1 MQALELGAWR
11 ERIAAQDASSLRLR
25 LYQALRQ
32 AIAAGDLRPGERLPS
47 SRQAAES
54 LAMARNTVNG
64 AYDLLRA
71 EGCLEIAP
79 GRRPRIRAAIV
90 PDAKVGAK
98 SEAKSEAKS
107 GAKSGA
113 KSEAPGGDRRGVARR
128 DDRAGIALS
137 GRGQG
142 LAHDY
147 RARARAQASG
157 PFSPGEPD
165 PKLFPA
171 DAWGRALR
179 RAARRDYG
187 ARAGYRDPHGL
198 PGLRSALADQ
208 LERHR
213 GVRVAP
219 HRILILPT
227 VQSGLVLA
235 ATALADPGDL
245 ALVEDPGYAGARAA
259 FAGAGLRLGAMP
271 VDADG
276 ADVAA
281 VMPET
286 PPRLIYVTPST
297 QYPTG
302 ARMAL
307 HRRMALLDHARAHQA
322 IILEDDYDSEFVWR
336 GGEIAALQALD
347 DEDRV
352 IGFGTVAKSLLPGLR
367 LAWMVVPD
375 TLVEDLR
382 QAQRNLGLLANLHGQ
397 AALQDF
403 LESGEYRA
411 HLRRITRAYGERA
424 RMLVDG
430 LQTVLADQVQILRPD
445 GGLQV
450 CVPLPD
456 AVEEAALVA
465 ALQARGFAVAGFSGY
480 HLDHGRAGL
489 VIGFAHAHPAG
500 VAALCAALE
509 EVMRTS

>member
-79 GRRPRIRAAIV
+79 GRRPRIRAVIV
-90 PDAKVGAK
+90 PAVGQE
-98 SEAKSEAKS
+98 SS
-107 GAKSGA
+107 
-113 KSEAPGGDRRGVARR
+113 RGEETRH
-128 DDRAGIALS
+128 DDRAGITLS
-137 GRGQG
+137 QRGQG
-142 LAHDY
+142 LAQDY
-147 RARARAQASG
+147 RARARSQASG

-165 PKLFPA
+165 SKLFPA

-235 ATALADPGDL
+235 ATALADPGDFV
-245 ALVEDPGYAGARAA
+245 LVEDPGYAGARAA

-276 ADVAA
+276 ADLAAA
-281 VMPET
+281 VMPEA

-307 HRRMALLDHARAHQA
+307 HRRVALLEHARAHKA

-347 DEDRV
+347 DDDRV

-375 TLVEDLR
+375 ALVEHLR
-382 QAQRNLGLLANLHGQ
+382 QAQRNLGFLANLHGQ

-411 HLRRITRAYGERA
+411 HLRRITRAYGQRA

-430 LQTVLADQVQILRPD
+430 LQTVLTDRAQILRPD

-480 HLDHGRAGL
+480 HLDQGRAGL
-489 VIGFAHAHPAG
+489 VIGFAHANPAR

-509 EVMRTS
+509 GALRAS

>member
-32 AIAAGDLRPGERLPS
+32 AIAEGDLRPGEPLPS

-71 EGCLEIAP
+71 EGCLEIVP
-79 GRRPRIRAAIV
+79 GRRPRIRAAIAPAV
-90 PDAKVGAK
+90 APEGNQGREMRCDGR
-98 SEAKSEAKS
+98 S
-107 GAKSGA
+107 GIRLSQ
-113 KSEAPGGDRRGVARR
+113 RGE
-128 DDRAGIALS
+128 
-137 GRGQG
+137 G
-142 LAHDY
+142 LAHDH

-219 HRILILPT
+219 DRILILPT

-235 ATALADPGDL
+235 ANALADPGDL

-281 VMPET
+281 VTVPGT
-286 PPRLIYVTPST
+286 APRLIYVTPST

-307 HRRMALLDHARAHQA
+307 HRRLALLDRAHA
-322 IILEDDYDSEFVWR
+322 HKTIILEDDYDSEFVWR

-347 DEDRV
+347 GDDRV

-375 TLVEDLR
+375 MLVEDLR

-430 LQTVLADQVQILRPD
+430 LQEVLGDRAQILRPD

-456 AVEEAALVA
+456 SAQEAALVA
-465 ALQARGFAVAGFSGY
+465 ALQTRGFAVAGFSGY
-480 HLDHGRAGL
+480 HLEHGRSGL
-489 VIGFAHAHPAG
+489 VIGFAHANPAG

>member
-11 ERIAAQDASSLRLR
+11 ERIAAQDAPSLRLR
-25 LYQALRQ
+25 VYQALRQ
-32 AIAAGDLRPGERLPS
+32 AIADGELRPGEQLPS
-47 SRQAAES
+47 SRQAAET
-54 LAMARNTVNG
+54 LGVARNTVNG

-71 EGCLEIAP
+71 EGCLDISP
-79 GRRPRIRAAIV
+79 GSRPCIRAVIS
-90 PDAKVGAK
+90 P
-98 SEAKSEAKS
+98 
-107 GAKSGA
+107 
-113 KSEAPGGDRRGVARR
+113 VANDSRVNAEQI
-128 DDRAGIALS
+128 DQDRAEDHARIGLS
-137 GRGQG
+137 LRGQG

-259 FAGAGLRLGAMP
+259 FAGAGLRLGAML

-276 ADVAA
+276 ADIVRATMQGEA
-281 VMPET
+281 
-286 PPRLIYVTPST
+286 PRLIYVTPST

-375 TLVEDLR
+375 AVVDDLR
-382 QAQRNLGLLANLHGQ
+382 RAQRNLGLLANLHGQ

-430 LQTVLADQVQILRPD
+430 LQAVLADQVQILRPD

-456 AVEEAALVA
+456 DAQEAAVVA

-480 HLDHGRAGL
+480 HLDHGRSGL

-500 VAALCAALE
+500 VAALCASLGEALCA
-509 EVMRTS
+509 S

>member
-1 MQALELGAWR
+1 MQALELAVWR
-11 ERIAAQDASSLRLR
+11 ERIMAQDAPSLRLR
-25 LYQALRQ
+25 LYQALRH
-32 AIAAGDLRPGERLPS
+32 AIASGDLRPGERLPS
-47 SRQAAES
+47 SRQAAEG
-54 LAMARNTVNG
+54 LAIARNTVNG

-71 EGCLEIAP
+71 EGCLEIVP
-79 GRRPRIRAAIV
+79 GRRPRIRAAIASAAT
-90 PDAKVGAK
+90 PEGNQGG
-98 SEAKSEAKS
+98 EMRHEGRS
-107 GAKSGA
+107 GIRFSQ
-113 KSEAPGGDRRGVARR
+113 RGE
-128 DDRAGIALS
+128 
-137 GRGQG
+137 G

-179 RAARRDYG
+179 RVARRDYG

-219 HRILILPT
+219 DRILILPT

-235 ATALADPGDL
+235 ANALADPGDL

-276 ADVAA
+276 ADVTAMTVPGTA
-281 VMPET
+281 
-286 PPRLIYVTPST
+286 PRLIYVTPST

-307 HRRMALLDHARAHQA
+307 HRRMALLDQAHAQKA

-347 DEDRV
+347 GDDRV

-367 LAWMVVPD
+367 LAWMVVPAS
-375 TLVEDLR
+375 LVDDLR
-382 QAQRNLGLLANLHGQ
+382 RAQRNLGLLANLHGQ

-430 LQTVLADQVQILRPD
+430 LQEVLGGRAQILRPD

-456 AVEEAALVA
+456 NVQEAAVVA

-480 HLDHGRAGL
+480 HLEHGRSGL
-489 VIGFAHAHPAG
+489 VIGFAHANPAG
-500 VAALCAALE
+500 VAALCACLGEAL
-509 EVMRTS
+509 RAS

>member
-11 ERIAAQDASSLRLR
+11 ARIAAQDAPSLRLR

-32 AIAAGDLRPGERLPS
+32 AIAAGDLRPGEPLPS

-54 LAMARNTVNG
+54 LAIARNTVNG

-79 GRRPRIRAAIV
+79 GRRPRIRAVIAT
-90 PDAKVGAK
+90 AVGQ
-98 SEAKSEAKS
+98 
-107 GAKSGA
+107 
-113 KSEAPGGDRRGVARR
+113 GGNQDEETRH
-128 DDRAGIALS
+128 DHRAGTGLS
-137 GRGQG
+137 QRGQA
-142 LAHDY
+142 LAQDY

-165 PKLFPA
+165 SKLFPA

-179 RAARRDYG
+179 RAARRNYG
-187 ARAGYRDPHGL
+187 PLASYRDPHGL
-198 PGLRSALADQ
+198 PGLQAALSDQ

-245 ALVEDPGYAGARAA
+245 VLVEDPGYAGARAA
-259 FAGAGLRLGAMP
+259 FAGGGLRLGAMP

-276 ADVAA
+276 ADLAA
-281 VMPET
+281 VIPAT

-307 HRRMALLDHARAHQA
+307 HRRMALLDHARAHNA

-347 DEDRV
+347 DDERV
-352 IGFGTVAKSLLPGLR
+352 IGFGTVAKSLVPGLR
-367 LAWMVVPD
+367 IAWMVVPD
-375 TLVEDLR
+375 ALVEHLR
-382 QAQRNLGLLANLHGQ
+382 RAQRNLGLLANLHGQ

-411 HLRRITRAYGERA
+411 HLRKITRTYGQRA

-430 LQTVLADQVQILRPD
+430 LKRVLADRVQILRPD

-480 HLDHGRAGL
+480 YLDHGRAGL
-489 VIGFAHAHPAG
+489 VIGFAHANPAS
-500 VAALCAALE
+500 VAALCATLEGALPA
-509 EVMRTS
+509 S